1 MGLDMYL
8 YAEKFVSNADYR
20 NEQDKYQAIV
30 QALEADKFAKGHI
43 ISEVEV
49 AYWRKANAIHGW
61 FVKHAEEDDCTPIFF
76 TRDQIADLVFTC
88 KTLLDN
94 MNEELAEELLPPH
107 QGFFFGSYEIDS
119 WYWDSIKETYET
131 LSQVLDNVPED
142 WSFRYQASW

>member
-30 QALEADKFAKGHI
+30 QALEADKFAKGHV

-61 FVKHAEEDDCTPIFF
+61 FVKHAEKDDCTPISF

-94 MNEELAEELLPPH
+94 MSEELATELLPPTS
-107 QGFFFGSYEIDS
+107 GFFFGSYEIDS
-119 WYWDSIKETYET
+119 WYWDSIRETYET